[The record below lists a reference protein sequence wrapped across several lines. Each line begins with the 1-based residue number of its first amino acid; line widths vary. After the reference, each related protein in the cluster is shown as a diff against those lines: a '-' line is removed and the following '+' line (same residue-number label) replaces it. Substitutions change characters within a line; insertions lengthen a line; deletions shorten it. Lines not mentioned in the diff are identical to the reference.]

1 MKLLLKLLQL
11 KSDFFGVEMPVQ
23 GTEISL
29 ARFKKIHVCQL
40 SYLLCCKTMGFSSF
54 VAVSNYACRRPFMR
68 FLLTDLFWSFEEIG
82 NLKDGNRIEFYS
94 Y

>member
-1 MKLLLKLLQL
+1 
-11 KSDFFGVEMPVQ
+11 
-23 GTEISL
+23 
-29 ARFKKIHVCQL
+29 
-40 SYLLCCKTMGFSSF
+40 
-54 VAVSNYACRRPFMR
+54 MR

>member
-1 MKLLLKLLQL
+1 MLKCQFKEPKYHLHD
-11 KSDFFGVEMPVQ
+11 S
-23 GTEISL
+23 
-29 ARFKKIHVCQL
+29 KKIHVCQL

-54 VAVSNYACRRPFMR
+54 VTVGNYACRRPFMR

>member
-29 ARFKKIHVCQL
+29 ARFKKNSCL
-40 SYLLCCKTMGFSSF
+40 SIELSF
-54 VAVSNYACRRPFMR
+54 V
-68 FLLTDLFWSFEEIG
+68 L
-82 NLKDGNRIEFYS
+82 
-94 Y
+94 

>member
-40 SYLLCCKTMGFSSF
+40 SYLLCCKTMGFSSL
-54 VAVSNYACRRPFMR
+54 VA
-68 FLLTDLFWSFEEIG
+68 
-82 NLKDGNRIEFYS
+82 
-94 Y
+94 